1 MRATCA
7 TARITMLFW
16 DEKLDKILKDNN
28 IGVDEGARYMDDIR
42 LILDAL
48 QEGWRWIEN
57 GLYYSPEWE
66 MEDKKLEETATQR
79 TSRIMKDIM
88 NSVLKFLNLKMEIG
102 DDFENNKLPTLDLEI
117 WVQPGGRVLYQH
129 YEKPMNTNLVIQKS
143 SALSENTKVSS
154 LTQEVVRVLLNCS
167 EDLDDSSRV
176 EYLNKLSTKIRTSGY
191 NTLYI
196 RKVMINGIKTYERK
210 LGNSK
215 LDKSHKNYAPLH
227 QPKTFNATKRREAK
241 LLAKNNWYR
250 GGKGKG
256 EETEET
262 GDKNAIP
269 EKRWNRKPSK
279 GLEKEKVAQARRLK
293 ASTVMFVPWTRKGR
307 LAGRLKEEEDRLAIL
322 TGFRIKFRR
331 MEGQLFGDSSLPT

>member
-1 MRATCA
+1 MKSSIKFSNINHKKASTYVAMNMTAVEAANHPLGRVLPKRRSKTGSRPWVTGNVMKAEKSWVYPNVEWTEMEKTLVVAEMTRIGIIVMMNTHLFQWDGKFYLQRKGGPIGLRATCA

-102 DDFENNKLPTLDLEI
+102 DDFDNKKLPTLDLEI

-196 RKVMINGIKTYERK
+196 
-210 LGNSK
+210 
-215 LDKSHKNYAPLH
+215 
-227 QPKTFNATKRREAK
+227 
-241 LLAKNNWYR
+241 
-250 GGKGKG
+250 
-256 EETEET
+256 
-262 GDKNAIP
+262 
-269 EKRWNRKPSK
+269 
-279 GLEKEKVAQARRLK
+279 
-293 ASTVMFVPWTRKGR
+293 
-307 LAGRLKEEEDRLAIL
+307 
-322 TGFRIKFRR
+322 
-331 MEGQLFGDSSLPT
+331 